1 MDNFD
6 AFRPVTRRHFW
17 DDYRS
22 PLTCVEVPTNSA
34 SASGST
40 IDIDILPVVQIPGP
54 TLASAASGG
63 SVTLTWSEVPKA
75 YAYVVYRANVAAG
88 PFSIVASG
96 VIDRFF
102 VDTPANPGTYFYR
115 VTAIEPAFGETGVS
129 NVVSATV

>member
-17 DDYRS
+17 DDYKS
-22 PLTCVEVPTNSA
+22 PLTCVAVPTNSA

-40 IDIDILPVVQIPGP
+40 IDIDILPVVQVPGP
-54 TLASAASGG
+54 LLSEALQGH
-63 SVTLTWSEVPKA
+63 SVSLTWTAVPGA
-75 YAYVVYRANVAAG
+75 YAYVVYRANVKAG

-96 VIDRFF
+96 VINRFF
-102 VDTPANPGTYFYR
+102 LDTPAIPGTYFYR
-115 VTAIEPAFGETGVS
+115 VTGIEPAFGETAVS